1 MEEKKKI
8 SKEYF
13 EAYARISL
21 ERLKERDPRLA
32 SLIQGILRENYA
44 LRGKLNELLEETVR
58 LREENA
64 SLRTRVNTLENA
76 IEYWRAN
83 YENLNIQFDKLSREY
98 TSLKADYNRVIM
110 LKGVTELTYQSV
122 VSAMQRLL
130 NTIDEIFS
138 KPSYILGE
146 ERTKELLRELR
157 AEIISIMQ
165 SVKAKKEAVEAT
177 PTTEEIGT

>member
-1 MEEKKKI
+1 MEKEK

-13 EAYARISL
+13 EAFAKISL
-21 ERLKERDPRLA
+21 ERLKERDPNLA
-32 SLIQGILRENYA
+32 VLIQGIIRDNYA
-44 LRGKLNELLEETVR
+44 LRNRLNELLRENVE

-64 SLRTRVNTLENA
+64 SLKIRINSLENA
-76 IEYWRAN
+76 IEYWRAM
-83 YENLNIQFDKLSREY
+83 YENLNVQFDKLSKEFV
-98 TSLKADYNRVIM
+98 SLKAEYNRIIM

-122 VSAMQRLL
+122 VSAMQKML
-130 NTIDEIFS
+130 NTIDELFS

-165 SVKAKKEAVEAT
+165 SVKGKKEKEVVEAT
-177 PTTEEIGT
+177 PAETGT

>member
-1 MEEKKKI
+1 MEKNKS

-13 EAYARISL
+13 EASARISL
-21 ERLKERDPRLA
+21 ERLKERDPNLA
-32 SLIQGILRENYA
+32 VLIQGIIRDNYA
-44 LRGKLNELLEETVR
+44 LRARLNELLRENVE

-98 TSLKADYNRVIM
+98 ASLKAEYNRVIM

-122 VSAMQRLL
+122 VSALQNIL
-130 NTIDEIFS
+130 NTIDELFS

-146 ERTKELLRELR
+146 ERTKQLLRELR
-157 AEIISIMQ
+157 AEIISIIQ
-165 SVKAKKEAVEAT
+165 TTKTKKEKEVVEAVS
-177 PTTEEIGT
+177 TETET